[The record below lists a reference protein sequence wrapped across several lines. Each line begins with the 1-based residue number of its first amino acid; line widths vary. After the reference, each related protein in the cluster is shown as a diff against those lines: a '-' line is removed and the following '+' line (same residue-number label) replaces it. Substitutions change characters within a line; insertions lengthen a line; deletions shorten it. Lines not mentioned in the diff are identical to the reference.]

1 MNRLF
6 RQVWDLLTYLEELNR
21 KQPPWNDE
29 DDILVGGLNNI
40 QVMEVKLLQIDDEL
54 FKVTRDRVNDP
65 K

>member
-21 KQPPWNDE
+21 KQTPWNDE

>member
-21 KQPPWNDE
+21 KQTPWNDE
-29 DDILVGGLNNI
+29 DDILVGELNNI
-40 QVMEVKLLQIDDEL
+40 QVMEVKLLQIDEL